1 MAVPARQMDAEV
13 SSSKLCTVSVLQEPG
28 SLACHRDAAWEAFL
42 R

>member
-13 SSSKLCTVSVLQEPG
+13 SSSKLCTVSVLQELG